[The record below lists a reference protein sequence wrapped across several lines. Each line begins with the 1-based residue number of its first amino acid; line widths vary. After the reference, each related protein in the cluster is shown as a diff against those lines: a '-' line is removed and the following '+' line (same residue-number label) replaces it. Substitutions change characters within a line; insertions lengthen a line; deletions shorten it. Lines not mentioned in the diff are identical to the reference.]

1 MLAPLSS
8 NTKTMNAPEGQKIT
22 YMEIEQT
29 NRSLPQG
36 INHQMSGI
44 EAAENGSLDKI
55 RDILFGNQ
63 MRENEKRFARL
74 EERLVKEQSDL
85 REELKKRL
93 DNLENY
99 IRREMDSLTERVD
112 REPTARDKAVKDL
125 EREIKNL
132 IDTLDN
138 KITQLEQQAN
148 QSQRDLRQQI
158 LEQYKNI
165 DDGIKQ
171 KNEEILAVIE
181 QETERLRSDKTDR
194 SYLATLFAELAVRL
208 NKQ

>member
-1 MLAPLSS
+1 M
-8 NTKTMNAPEGQKIT
+8 NTPEGKKIT
-22 YMEIEQT
+22 YMEIEET
-29 NRSLPQG
+29 NPGLNQG
-36 INHQMSGI
+36 MKHQMSGI
-44 EAAENGSLDKI
+44 EAVETGSLDKI

-63 MRENEKRFARL
+63 MRENERRFARL

-85 REELKKRL
+85 REDIKKRL

-99 IRREMDSLTERVD
+99 VRSEIDSLSSRVD
-112 REPTARDKAVKDL
+112 REATARDKAVKDL
-125 EREIKNL
+125 TGEIKNL
-132 IDTLDN
+132 IEALDN

-148 QSQRDLRQQI
+148 QSQRELRQQI

-171 KNEEILAVIE
+171 KNEEILAVLE

-194 SYLATLFAELAVRL
+194 SYLAALFAELAVRL

>member
-1 MLAPLSS
+1 
-8 NTKTMNAPEGQKIT
+8 MNAPEGKKIT

-29 NRSLPQG
+29 NPSLSPG
-36 INHQMSGI
+36 IKHQMSGVEGF
-44 EAAENGSLDKI
+44 EAGSLDKI

-85 REELKKRL
+85 REDIKKRL

-99 IRREMDSLTERVD
+99 IRREIDSLTERVD
-112 REPTARDKAVKDL
+112 REPIARDKAVKDL
-125 EREIKNL
+125 TQEIKNL
-132 IDTLDN
+132 IDAVDN
-138 KITQLEQQAN
+138 KITQFEQQGN
-148 QSQRDLRQQI
+148 QSQRELRQQI

-165 DDGIKQ
+165 DEGIKQ
-171 KNEEILAVIE
+171 KNEEILAVLE

-194 SYLATLFAELAVRL
+194 SYLAALFAELAVRL

>member
-1 MLAPLSS
+1 
-8 NTKTMNAPEGQKIT
+8 MNAPEGKKIT
-22 YMEIEQT
+22 YMEIEKK
-29 NRSLPQG
+29 NPDLPQG
-36 INHQMSGI
+36 IKHQMSGI
-44 EAAENGSLDKI
+44 EAVEAGSLDKI

-85 REELKKRL
+85 REEIKKRL

-99 IRREMDSLTERVD
+99 IRREIDSLTARVD

-132 IDTLDN
+132 IDALDN

-148 QSQRDLRQQI
+148 QSQRELRQQI

-181 QETERLRSDKTDR
+181 EETERLRRDKTER

>member
-1 MLAPLSS
+1 
-8 NTKTMNAPEGQKIT
+8 MNAPEGQKIT
-22 YMEIEQT
+22 YMEIEHT
-29 NRSLPQG
+29 NPNPTQALK
-36 INHQMSGI
+36 HQISGVEGV
-44 EAAENGSLDKI
+44 EAGSLDKI

-85 REELKKRL
+85 REGIKKRL

-99 IRREMDSLTERVD
+99 VRSEIDSLSSRVE

-125 EREIKNL
+125 NQEIKNL
-132 IDTLDN
+132 IDALDN

-148 QSQRDLRQQI
+148 QSQRELRQQI

-165 DDGIKQ
+165 DDGIKH
-171 KNEEILAVIE
+171 KNEEILAILE
-181 QETERLRSDKTDR
+181 QETDRLRSDKTDR
-194 SYLATLFAELAVRL
+194 SYLAALFAELAVRL